1 MEAGDSAAEWQQM
14 EFDPAIVLLGAVALL
29 LGAILI
35 GVVYASWDRRT
46 RVSEDGVEELHSR
59 LEAISSEIDILAA
72 QIRHLE
78 EVEGLRREITHLR
91 EENHRLH
98 NEWRQ
103 LLDEVARLAEM
114 FGRQQR

>member
-1 MEAGDSAAEWQQM
+1 M
-14 EFDPAIVLLGAVALL
+14 EFDPAIVLLGAVAVL

-35 GVVYASWDRRT
+35 GVLYTSWDRRPP
-46 RVSEDGVEELHSR
+46 VGEGDVEGLHRR
-59 LEAISSEIDILAA
+59 LEAISSEVDILAA

-78 EVEGLRREITHLR
+78 EVESLQREITNLR

-103 LLDEVARLAEM
+103 LLEEVARLAEL
-114 FGRQQR
+114 FGRQPP

>member
-46 RVSEDGVEELHSR
+46 RVSEDGVEELQSR

-78 EVEGLRREITHLR
+78 EVEGLRREISNLR

-98 NEWRQ
+98 YEWRQ